1 MSTKDSA
8 TPRRN
13 SWKEVVVG
21 STGFDIVSLAFLLGV
36 TRAENVTIR
45 TRATSAELLDPEI
58 LCLGAGRSS
67 GFEKSNYDYGDY
79 GSGGHGESLAKR
91 VHETSRWEMSFW
103 RTRRVSDDAGLG
115 LTSEELRRR
124 VARFVEYAYFIHE
137 LGEEAVG
144 IRVGV
149 YAQTLVGVFN
159 QMMAHEK
166 DPVEQ
171 FFKGIDIL
179 AEVVRKGLDPFGA
192 IEV

>member
-13 SWKEVVVG
+13 SWEKVVVG

-67 GFEKSNYDYGDY
+67 GFERSNYDYA
-79 GSGGHGESLAKR
+79 SSGHGESLAKR

-137 LGEEAVG
+137 LGEEAVRNR
-144 IRVGV
+144 IRVS
-149 YAQTLVGVFN
+149 APTLVGVFN

-192 IEV
+192 IKI

>member
-13 SWKEVVVG
+13 SWEKVVVG

-67 GFEKSNYDYGDY
+67 GFERSNYDYA
-79 GSGGHGESLAKR
+79 SSGHGESLAKR

-137 LGEEAVG
+137 LGEEAVRNR
-144 IRVGV
+144 IRVS
-149 YAQTLVGVFN
+149 APTLVGVFN

-192 IEV
+192 IEI

>member
-13 SWKEVVVG
+13 SWKKVVVG
-21 STGFDIVSLAFLLGV
+21 SSGFDIVSLAFLLGV

-58 LCLGAGRSS
+58 LCLGAGRSN
-67 GFEKSNYDYGDY
+67 GFERSNYDYAS
-79 GSGGHGESLAKR
+79 SGRGESLAKR
-91 VHETSRWEMSFW
+91 VHETSRWEISFW

-137 LGEEAVG
+137 LGEEAVRNR
-144 IRVGV
+144 IRVS
-149 YAQTLVGVFN
+149 APTLVGVFN

-192 IEV
+192 IKI